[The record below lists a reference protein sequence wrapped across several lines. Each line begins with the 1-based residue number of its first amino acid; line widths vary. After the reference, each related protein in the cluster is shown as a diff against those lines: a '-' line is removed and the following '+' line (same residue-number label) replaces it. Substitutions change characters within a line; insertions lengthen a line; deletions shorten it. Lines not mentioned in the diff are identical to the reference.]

1 LIEQG
6 EIEVG
11 SIAKLNQH
19 YLTRIRHVEAHLSE
33 QHDGEDAQKFHLSEH
48 VRGKVLKAEMQELV
62 SLRNQQVIN
71 DEVLRKLQYELDLEF
86 LRLERGLQ

>member
-1 LIEQG
+1 
-6 EIEVG
+6 
-11 SIAKLNQH
+11 
-19 YLTRIRHVEAHLSE
+19 
-33 QHDGEDAQKFHLSEH
+33 